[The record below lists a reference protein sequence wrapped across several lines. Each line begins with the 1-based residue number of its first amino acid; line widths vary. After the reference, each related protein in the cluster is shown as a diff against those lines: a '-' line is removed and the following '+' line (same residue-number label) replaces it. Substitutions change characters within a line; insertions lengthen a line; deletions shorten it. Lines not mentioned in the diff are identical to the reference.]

1 MRTIVTGGAGFVGS
15 HLVER
20 LIARGHDVLCIERP
34 GARRGWIEGQ
44 PVAWDD
50 GGLGDVDHLCRL
62 FQDADAVFHLAAL
75 TEARSED
82 EFYSVNT
89 EGTSHVME
97 AAASVSR
104 PPRVVFM
111 STLAA
116 MGPCRG
122 DQNLTPDTVPYPL
135 SVYGHSKLLAE
146 AVVHAYS
153 DRVPATIL
161 RFPSVYG
168 PRERA
173 VLKLFR
179 MVAHGFAITVGGW
192 ERELSLV
199 YVDDA
204 VSGLIAAATSDE
216 AVGRTY
222 IIAHPESVTWSQFA
236 SAVAKEVG
244 RTPVLVSLPAA
255 AARVAALCVEGVSR
269 ARGRAAILN
278 RDRVREL
285 AQRRWVC
292 DPASAIRQ
300 IGYRPLFPV
309 RVGVPRTAAWY
320 REVNWL

>member
-1 MRTIVTGGAGFVGS
+1 MRTVVTGGAGFVGS

-20 LIARGHDVLCIERP
+20 LIAGHHEVTCIERP
-34 GARRGWIEGQ
+34 GARRGWIEGL
-44 PVAWDD
+44 PVHWDE
-50 GGLGDVDHLCRL
+50 GGLNDPDRL
-62 FQDADAVFHLAAL
+62 RGLFKNNDAVFHLAAL

-89 EGTSHVME
+89 EGTSRVLE
-97 AAASVSR
+97 AAASLDR

-116 MGPCRG
+116 AGPCRG
-122 DQNLTPDTVPYPL
+122 DRNLTADTVPYPL

-146 AVVHAYS
+146 AVVHAYA

-179 MVAHGFAITVGGW
+179 MVSRGFAVTVGDW
-192 ERELSLV
+192 EREISLV

-204 VSGLIAAATSDE
+204 VAGLIAAATSEE
-216 AVGRTY
+216 AIGRTY
-222 IIAHPESVTWSQFA
+222 LIAHPERVTWSMFA
-236 SAVAKEVG
+236 RAVGREVG
-244 RTPVLVSLPAA
+244 RNPRLVSLPTAL
-255 AARVAALCVEGVSR
+255 ARAVAWGVEEVSR
-269 ARGRAAILN
+269 WRGRAAVLN

-292 DPASAIRQ
+292 DPATAMRQ
-300 IGYRPLFPV
+300 IGFRPLVPV

>member
-1 MRTIVTGGAGFVGS
+1 MRTVVTGGAGFVGS
-15 HLVER
+15 HLIER
-20 LIARGHDVLCIERP
+20 LIAEGHDVLCIERP
-34 GARRGWIEGQ
+34 GAKRGWIHGL
-44 PVAWDD
+44 PVSWDD
-50 GGLGDVDHLCRL
+50 GGLEDVGHLRER
-62 FQDADAVFHLAAL
+62 FGNADVVFHLAAL

-82 EFYSVNT
+82 EFYAVNT
-89 EGTSHVME
+89 EGTNRVME
-97 AAASVSR
+97 AAASVSL

-116 MGPCRG
+116 AGPCRG
-122 DQNLTPDTVPYPL
+122 NADLTPDTVPYPL

-146 AVVHAYS
+146 AVVHAYA

-179 MVAHGFAITVGGW
+179 MIAHGFAITVGGW
-192 ERELSLV
+192 EREISLV

-204 VSGLIAAATSDE
+204 VSGLMAAMNRDE
-216 AVGRTY
+216 AIGRTY

-236 SAVAKEVG
+236 RAVAAEVG
-244 RTPVLVSLPAA
+244 RDPFLVALPTAA
-255 AARVAALCVEGVSR
+255 GRMAALCVEGVSR
-269 ARGRAAILN
+269 LQGRAAILN

-285 AQRRWVC
+285 SQRRWVC
-292 DPASAIRQ
+292 NPATAMRQ
-300 IGYRPLFPV
+300 LGYAPLYPV

-320 REVNWL
+320 REVKWL

>member
-1 MRTIVTGGAGFVGS
+1 MRSIVTGGAGFVGS

-20 LIARGHDVLCIERP
+20 LIERGHDVLCIERP
-34 GARRGWIEGQ
+34 GAKRGWIEGR
-44 PVAWDD
+44 PVTWDE
-50 GGLGDVDHLCRL
+50 GGLGDADRLAHLFRNADH
-62 FQDADAVFHLAAL
+62 VFHLAAL
-75 TEARSED
+75 TEARSPED
-82 EFYSVNT
+82 FYVVNT

-97 AAASVSR
+97 AAARAER
-104 PPRVVFM
+104 PPRVVFI

-116 MGPCRG
+116 AGPCRG
-122 DQNLTPDTVPYPL
+122 DQDLTADTVPYPL

-146 AVVHAYS
+146 AVVHAYA

-179 MVAHGFAITVGGW
+179 MIARGFAITVGGW

-204 VSGLIAAATSDE
+204 VSGLVAAAESE
-216 AVGRTY
+216 QAIGRTY
-222 IIAHPESVTWSQFA
+222 MIAHPESVTWAEFA
-236 SAVAKEVG
+236 RAVGKEVG
-244 RTPVLVSLPAA
+244 QSPRLLSLPTA
-255 AARVAALCVEGVSR
+255 AARAAALCVEGVSR

-292 DPASAIRQ
+292 DPRQAMRQ
-300 IGYRPLFPV
+300 IGYQPRFPV
-309 RVGVPRTAAWY
+309 RLGVPRTAAWY
-320 REVNWL
+320 REVRWL

>member
-15 HLVER
+15 HLIER
-20 LIARGHDVLCIERP
+20 LIALNHDVCCIERP
-34 GARRGWIEGQ
+34 GAKRGWIQ
-44 PVAWDD
+44 DLPVSWEDI
-50 GGLGDVDHLCRL
+50 GLDDVDRL
-62 FQDADAVFHLAAL
+62 RNCFREADVVFHLAGL
-75 TEARSED
+75 TEARSES
-82 EFYSVNT
+82 EMYAVNT
-89 EGTSHVME
+89 EGTSRVME

-111 STLAA
+111 SSLAA
-116 MGPCRG
+116 AGPCRG
-122 DQNLTPDTVPYPL
+122 DTDLAPDTVPYPL
-135 SVYGHSKLLAE
+135 SAYGHSKLLAE
-146 AVVHAYS
+146 AVLHAYA
-153 DRVPATIL
+153 DRVPGTIL

-179 MVAHGFAITVGGW
+179 MIAHGFAITVGGW

-204 VSGLIAAATSDE
+204 VSGLVAAMHSEE
-216 AVGRTY
+216 AIGHTY
-222 IIAHPESVTWSQFA
+222 IIAHPESVTWSGFA
-236 SAVAKEVG
+236 RAVAKEVG
-244 RTPVLVSLPAA
+244 RDPLLVSLPTLAGRMAA
-255 AARVAALCVEGVSR
+255 VCVESVSR
-269 ARGRAAILN
+269 LQGRAAILN

-292 DPASAIRQ
+292 TPALAMRQ
-300 IGYRPLFPV
+300 LGYAPLFPV